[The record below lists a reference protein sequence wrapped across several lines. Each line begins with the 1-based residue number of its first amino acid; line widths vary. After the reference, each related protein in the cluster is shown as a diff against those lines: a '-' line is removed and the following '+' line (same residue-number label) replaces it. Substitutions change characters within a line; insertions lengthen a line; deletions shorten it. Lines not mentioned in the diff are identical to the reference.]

1 MSEVLTTVSSR
12 GQIVIPEEI
21 RKQTHLV
28 EGSKLVVFARN
39 DTIVLKI
46 LQMPNATEVFN
57 DLTKWGKEFA
67 QKRNITNRDVEA
79 TFAKRGKKVKLE

>member
-39 DTIVLKI
+39 DTIVLKM
-46 LQMPNATEVFN
+46 LQMPSATEVFS

-67 QKRNITNRDVEA
+67 QKRGITNRDVEA
-79 TFAKRGKKVKLE
+79 AFAKRGKKVKLD

>member
-46 LQMPNATEVFN
+46 LQMPSATEVFN

-67 QKRNITNRDVEA
+67 QKRGITNRDVEA
-79 TFAKRGKKVKLE
+79 AFAKRGKKVKLD

>member
-21 RKQTHLV
+21 RRQTHLV
-28 EGSKLVVFARN
+28 EGSRLVVFARD
-39 DTIVLKI
+39 DTIVLKR
-46 LQMPNATEVFN
+46 LQMPNATEVFS

-67 QKRNITNRDVEA
+67 KKRGITNRDVEA
-79 TFAKRGKKVKLE
+79 AFAKRGKKVKLE